1 MAEPDEG
8 GLRHSGMKRSL
19 LVVVTLFA
27 ALLVLPTSKAW
38 ACSCAQLTAE
48 GAVAKADVAFRGTL
62 TGVEDAPSGP
72 VVSSK
77 DPVNYTFTVG
87 TVYKGSA
94 KPVAVVQ
101 SPRSGASCGLEGM
114 EPGRE
119 YVVFGES
126 KGAGTLAEL
135 CGGTAAA
142 TPAFVADVEAA
153 AGPGHEPVALPAAPD
168 PAKDQPRAEPV
179 TQPLETRDEPRAWVI
194 GGVALGLLL
203 GAALVAVARGRRNH
217 WSR

>member
-1 MAEPDEG
+1 
-8 GLRHSGMKRSL
+8 MKRSL
-19 LVVVTLFA
+19 LVVLTLFA
-27 ALLVLPTSKAW
+27 ALLGLPTSKAW
-38 ACSCAQLTAE
+38 ACSCAALTPAQ
-48 GAVAKADVAFRGTL
+48 AVAKADVVFRGTL
-62 TGVEDAPSGP
+62 TGVEDVPSGP
-72 VVSSK
+72 VLTSK

-87 TVYKGSA
+87 TAYQGSVER
-94 KPVAVVQ
+94 VAVVQ

-135 CGGTAAA
+135 CGGTATA

-168 PAKDQPRAEPV
+168 PATKDQPRVEPV
-179 TQPLETRDEPRAWVI
+179 TQTLETREQSRAWVV

-203 GAALVAVARGRRNH
+203 GAVLVAVARGRRNQ